1 MDRRA
6 FLTVAGSALLLSGC
20 AANTADLVPT
30 RSASAGPTPLP
41 ALTPVARPVPIDTP
55 TPVAV
60 ELPPPAPERRPVPG
74 GTLTELP
81 GEGNLMA
88 WTVDDGA
95 STDVVARYTQFAAD
109 SGTRLTFFLNG
120 SYDSWAVNAPLLLP
134 LVQSGQVQLG
144 NHTWSHA
151 DLTELSDTGV
161 VDELQRN
168 HDFIEDTYGVDARPF
183 FRPPFGY
190 HDDRV
195 DDLAAG
201 IGYTVPT
208 LWYGSLSDS
217 GLITEAQVV
226 EFATKWFLPQHIVI
240 GRANFEPVCNVFPQ
254 LLALVAERGL
264 QTVNLNDVFTSE
276 AHP

>member
-1 MDRRA
+1 
-6 FLTVAGSALLLSGC
+6 
-20 AANTADLVPT
+20 
-30 RSASAGPTPLP
+30 
-41 ALTPVARPVPIDTP
+41 
-55 TPVAV
+55 
-60 ELPPPAPERRPVPG
+60 
-74 GTLTELP
+74 
-81 GEGNLMA
+81 MA